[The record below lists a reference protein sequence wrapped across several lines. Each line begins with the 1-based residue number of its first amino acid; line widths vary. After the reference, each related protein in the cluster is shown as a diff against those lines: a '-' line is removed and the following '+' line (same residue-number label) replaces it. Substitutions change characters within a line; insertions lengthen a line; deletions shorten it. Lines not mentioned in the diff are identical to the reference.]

1 MEKETERELEE
12 EVLEDLQAVEALLE
26 EENFGDDEDSDEE
39 SGRLNRQQ
47 LFALVGIAF
56 LSFFIFTF
64 FIFPFNEIVRSLLI
78 RAGKETGIVLDAKE
92 IHFPIFGRKSFDS
105 FLVSFPSGSSLKMEE
120 LNVSLSILGM
130 FQSKMD
136 GDAEIGYLK
145 FEGNDWSI
153 SAQSLQI
160 PFHISSFD
168 DKITKWSGDGE
179 FEITGAKILESMEI
193 PFLGSLKGTD
203 IKKLN
208 LTYKIRGGKLLVEKL
223 SMDSSVVKLTGTG
236 VIRLSE
242 TISLSQLDLKLCF
255 NLNEKFATERQDIA
269 GMMALLPQE
278 VGRTCVPLRGTLSS
292 PKVDLPNLNQLGGG
306 VQVDE
311 GSPAPANP

>member
-1 MEKETERELEE
+1 MAKETDKEIED
-12 EVLEDLQAVEALLE
+12 EVLEDLQAAQALLE
-26 EENFGDDEDSDEE
+26 EEEDFGDEDSDEE
-39 SGRLNRQQ
+39 SGKINRQQ
-47 LFALVGIAF
+47 LLTLIGIAF

-78 RAGKETGIVLDAKE
+78 RSGKETGIILDAKE

-105 FLVSFPSGSSLKMEE
+105 FLVSFPNGSNLKMEE
-120 LNVSLSILGM
+120 LSVSLSILGVL
-130 FQSKMD
+130 QSKLD
-136 GDAEIGYLK
+136 GDAEIGYFK
-145 FEGNDWSI
+145 YEGNDWTVSV
-153 SAQSLQI
+153 QSLI
-160 PFHISSFD
+160 LPFHISSFD
-168 DKITKWSGDGE
+168 EKITKWNGDGE
-179 FEITGAKILESMEI
+179 LEIAGAKILESMEI

-208 LTYKIRGGKLLVEKL
+208 LSYKIRGGKLLVEKL
-223 SMDSSVVKLTGTG
+223 SMDSSLVKLTGTG

-255 NLNEKFATERQDIA
+255 NLNEKFANERQDIA

-278 VGRTCVPLRGTLSS
+278 VGRTCVPLRGTISA

-311 GSPAPANP
+311 GSPTPANP